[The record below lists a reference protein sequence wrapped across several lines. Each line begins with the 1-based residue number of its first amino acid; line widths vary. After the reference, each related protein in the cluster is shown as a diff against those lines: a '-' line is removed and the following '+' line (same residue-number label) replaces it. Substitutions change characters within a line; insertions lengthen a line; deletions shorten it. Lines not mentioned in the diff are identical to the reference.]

1 LHLQELSAYLKLYWS
16 TIDWDREPY
25 KFLLA
30 FFSSLAEKL
39 SFYRSEIVGFYKG
52 LWYGIARRF
61 VLLFGDD
68 MLGQF
73 IPFFIWLT
81 YYLTIWSNG
90 IYFAYLSAKFWF
102 FTLKYLL
109 DFSYFVIDFFFCY
122 FVEGVPLFTGLY
134 KLFVRVPY
142 RLLNFF
148 IFYGLPNI
156 ASMAA
161 WRRRKEKYW
170 DLLLNAI
177 PRLKSAV
184 YGFFN
189 ILFNLRRT
197 LRYALVFC
205 QMHYLD
211 STAAIKAKKHKVKR
225 FFHRRYLFLLLKYR
239 VRHFSFAKEGLRFW
253 NKVFKL
259 RLRFVVTNIREKT
272 LKFFYSLMRNQI
284 NYLWAKLKAR
294 LINKIAPKVALFRHK
309 LFIATNWKTHYHRAV
324 IVYSKSIR
332 ALCFLLL
339 NITYF
344 AICVQCLYFAIF
356 NKFDRFYKNDGY
368 EEDKANTERLLKKLK
383 EKIEQNN
390 KQK

>member
-1 LHLQELSAYLKLYWS
+1 
-16 TIDWDREPY
+16 
-25 KFLLA
+25 
-30 FFSSLAEKL
+30 
-39 SFYRSEIVGFYKG
+39 
-52 LWYGIARRF
+52 
-61 VLLFGDD
+61 
-68 MLGQF
+68 
-73 IPFFIWLT
+73 
-81 YYLTIWSNG
+81 
-90 IYFAYLSAKFWF
+90 
-102 FTLKYLL
+102 
-109 DFSYFVIDFFFCY
+109 
-122 FVEGVPLFTGLY
+122 
-134 KLFVRVPY
+134 
-142 RLLNFF
+142 
-148 IFYGLPNI
+148 
-156 ASMAA
+156 
-161 WRRRKEKYW
+161 
-170 DLLLNAI
+170 LLLNAI

-211 STAAIKAKKHKVKR
+211 SIAAIRAMKHKVKR
-225 FFHRRYLFLLLKYR
+225 FFHSRYLFLLLKYR

-309 LFIATNWKTHYHRAV
+309 LFIATNWKIHYHRAV
-324 IVYSKSIR
+324 IAYSKSIR

-344 AICVQCLYFAIF
+344 VICVQCLYFAIF